1 MRGLDPRIHLEK
13 QSQFSKID
21 CRVKPA
27 QDGSGFAKLGITY
40 CGVAEHLPIA
50 TPIDTFSLGRHPR
63 GAGHCKY
70 FRQLQPRNLPFRTA
84 ADAAEMRQYGPISM
98 QMERIEYTPG
108 RT

>member
-1 MRGLDPRIHLEK
+1 MDA
-13 QSQFSKID
+13 
-21 CRVKPA
+21 RVKPA
-27 QDGSGFAKLGITY
+27 HDGSGFAKLGITY

-84 ADAAEMRQYGPISM
+84 AGAAEMRQYGPISL